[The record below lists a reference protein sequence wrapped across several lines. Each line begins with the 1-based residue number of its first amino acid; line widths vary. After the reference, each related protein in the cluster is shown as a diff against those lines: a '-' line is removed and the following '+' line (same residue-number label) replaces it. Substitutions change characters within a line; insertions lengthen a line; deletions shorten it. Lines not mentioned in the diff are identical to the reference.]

1 MALRVLIVDGDV
13 GRAADM
19 EGVLTAA
26 GYEVSAVVEAGTD
39 LYAAVRQLR
48 PDVIII
54 DMESPD
60 RDMLE
65 HLHCI
70 HRDEPRPIV
79 MFCDDAAD
87 ATIRAAVKAGVSAYV
102 VDGLHPHRVRP
113 ILQAAVARFQEFQ
126 QLRAE
131 LAKAQNTLAERKT
144 LERAKGILMKQ
155 RGFSEDEA
163 YHALRKLAMSRN
175 KRVIEVAEGVVA
187 AAELLI

>member
-1 MALRVLIVDGDV
+1 MLRVLVVDADEQ
-13 GRAADM
+13 RAADM
-19 EGVLTAA
+19 TAVLKVA
-26 GYEVSAVVEAGTD
+26 GYEVSAVVEVGTN
-39 LYAAVRQLR
+39 LYVTVRDIQ

-65 HLHCI
+65 HLHSI
-70 HRDEPRPIV
+70 NRHDPRPIV

-87 ATIRAAVKAGVSAYV
+87 ETIHAAVKAGVSAYV
-102 VDGLHPHRVRP
+102 VDGLHTHRVKP

-126 QLRAE
+126 NLRIE
-131 LAKAQNTLAERKT
+131 LAKAQSSLTERKL

-155 RGFSEDEA
+155 RGLSEDDA

-175 KRVIEVAEGVVA
+175 KRIVDVAEGVIN
-187 AAELLI
+187 AAELLT